1 MIFRDYEKGY
11 RDGVNEFRTKLIY
24 KLKEVLEEEKQT
36 YSDGGKQYDVILGW
50 TEALEM
56 VLHTLN
62 DK

>member
-1 MIFRDYEKGY
+1 MMKYDDLKSVI
-11 RDGVNEFRTKLIY
+11 
-24 KLKEVLEEEKQT
+24 KEVLEEEKQT
-36 YSDGGKQYDVILGW
+36 YSDGGKQDDVILGW